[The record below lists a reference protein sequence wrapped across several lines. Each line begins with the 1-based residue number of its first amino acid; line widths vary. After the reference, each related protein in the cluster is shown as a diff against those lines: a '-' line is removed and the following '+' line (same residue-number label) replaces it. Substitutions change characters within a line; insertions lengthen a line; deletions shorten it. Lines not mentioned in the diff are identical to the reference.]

1 MKEEGAGKGWAEWLF
16 SGICSLME
24 EKSPAGESRPESDNS
39 SRSMTANFFPD
50 RSLYISVVRLDHGQR
65 RGRG

>member
-1 MKEEGAGKGWAEWLF
+1 MKEEGAGKGWAGWLF

-39 SRSMTANFFPD
+39 SRGMTANFFPD
-50 RSLYISVVRLDHGQR
+50 RSPYISAVRPDQGQS
-65 RGRG
+65 RG